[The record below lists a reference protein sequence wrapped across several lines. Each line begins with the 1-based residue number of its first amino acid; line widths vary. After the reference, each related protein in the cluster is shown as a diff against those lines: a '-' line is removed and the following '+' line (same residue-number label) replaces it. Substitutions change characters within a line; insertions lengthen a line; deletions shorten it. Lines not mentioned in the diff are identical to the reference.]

1 MGLQKN
7 DIENIEISLTSH
19 SPSVTLSLPSG
30 EGGEHMSQSEN
41 NNVNLENVADNLQ
54 DALSLLIILENDLA
68 TQQSDEIYLRVV
80 RMIHEILRKV
90 LEGLK
95 M

>member
-1 MGLQKN
+1 
-7 DIENIEISLTSH
+7 
-19 SPSVTLSLPSG
+19 
-30 EGGEHMSQSEN
+30 MSQSEN

-68 TQQSDEIYLRVV
+68 TQQSDELYLRIV

-90 LEGLK
+90 LGELK

>member
-1 MGLQKN
+1 
-7 DIENIEISLTSH
+7 
-19 SPSVTLSLPSG
+19 
-30 EGGEHMSQSEN
+30 MSQSEN
-41 NNVNLENVADNLQ
+41 NNINLENVVDNLQ
-54 DALSLLIILENDLA
+54 DALSLLIILENDLT

-90 LEGLK
+90 LDGLK

>member
-1 MGLQKN
+1 
-7 DIENIEISLTSH
+7 
-19 SPSVTLSLPSG
+19 
-30 EGGEHMSQSEN
+30 MSQSEN
-41 NNVNLENVADNLQ
+41 KINVEEARENLQ

-90 LEGLK
+90 LDGLK

>member
-1 MGLQKN
+1 
-7 DIENIEISLTSH
+7 
-19 SPSVTLSLPSG
+19 
-30 EGGEHMSQSEN
+30 MSQPEN
-41 NNVNLENVADNLQ
+41 NNINLENVVDNLQ

-68 TQQSDEIYLRVV
+68 TQQSDELYLRVV

-90 LEGLK
+90 LDELK

>member
-1 MGLQKN
+1 
-7 DIENIEISLTSH
+7 
-19 SPSVTLSLPSG
+19 
-30 EGGEHMSQSEN
+30 MSQSEN
-41 NNVNLENVADNLQ
+41 SNINLKNTVDNLQ
-54 DALSLLIILENDLA
+54 DALSLLIMLENDLS

-90 LEGLK
+90 LDGLK